1 MLKIKRV
8 YEDPEKDDGYRILV
22 DRLWAR
28 GETKVKAD
36 LDDWVKEIA
45 PSTELRKSFGH
56 AEAKYDDFQK
66 EYMKELDKNDSAK
79 NFLKLVND
87 KLEQGNVTLLYSAK
101 NEVINNAVVLKEWIE
116 KNIKK

>member
-8 YEDPEKDDGYRILV
+8 YEEPKKDDGYRILV

-36 LDDWVKEIA
+36 LDDWAKEIA

-56 AEAKYDDFQK
+56 EESNYDDFERK
-66 EYMKELDKNDSAK
+66 YMEELDKNDEAK
-79 NFLKLVND
+79 TFLKLVKD
-87 KLEQGNVTLLYSAK
+87 KLKLGNVTLLYGAK

-116 KNIKK
+116 KH

>member
-8 YEDPEKDDGYRILV
+8 YEDAEKNDGYRILV

-28 GETKVKAD
+28 GETKVKVD
-36 LDDWVKEIA
+36 LDDWEKEIA

-56 AEAKYDDFQK
+56 EEAKYDDFKK
-66 EYMKELDKNDSAK
+66 EYMQELDKNDQAK
-79 NFLKLVND
+79 TFLKLVKD
-87 KLEQGNVTLLYSAK
+87 KLELGNVTLLYGAK

-116 KNIKK
+116 KHL